1 MSKIASKDTRLET
14 GKKDGYNANDMSLLS
29 DLEAVRKRPGMYI
42 GSTDTNGLH
51 HLVWEIVDN
60 AVDEA
65 NEGYGNQ
72 ISVTINTDNSITIE
86 DRGRGVPYDINKE
99 TGLSGFEMVYLKLH
113 AGGKFDEKNYKT
125 AGGLHGVGG
134 AVVNALSSWM
144 EVDSY
149 RDGYCHHIR
158 FESAPL
164 KKDKHG
170 EYIDKGEKLVSP
182 ISSTPTSK
190 RGTKVTF
197 CPDPSIF
204 SDTSFDYQKIASN
217 LDDRAGLNSG
227 VTFILEDKRT
237 SRKDIFSYKGGL
249 KEYFDA
255 HLFGKN
261 GIGESVY
268 FSQDIPF
275 DDPSG
280 KKNVI
285 KVEVVLRYFSDL
297 KTENI
302 LSFANGVRT
311 PDGGTHVSGLKKG
324 LTVVFNSYANEHKLI
339 KKDMDLDGSDI
350 RSGLCAILSVRVP
363 EKIII
368 FEGQTKTK
376 LGTKEALQAV
386 DEVIETKLH
395 YYLQENPTYAKE
407 IGDKILASYE
417 ERMAANR
424 ARESVK
430 KLSKAEK
437 AKLSN
442 LSGKLIPCA
451 CKQYKSNELFI
462 VEGDSASGSAK
473 TCRDKDHQAI
483 LPLRGKTKNVVGEE
497 VSDVLENKE
506 LNTLIYTIGAGYG
519 KDFRLK
525 DMHYDK
531 VIIMT
536 DADDDG
542 CHIQNLLISFFYQYM
557 KPLIEDGHLYVAC
570 PPLYRIAMK
579 NEQIYCWD
587 DEDLAKTRKSIGN
600 KQYVLSRFKGL
611 GEMNPSQ
618 LWETTMAPTKR
629 RLIKVV
635 IEDDDE
641 CYDKVNLFMNKD
653 MADKRREWITS
664 NVDFSY
670 KKDYFEEI
678 REDEKQ
684 G

>member
-164 KKDKHG
+164 KKDKNG

-249 KEYFDA
+249 KEY
-255 HLFGKN
+255 
-261 GIGESVY
+261 
-268 FSQDIPF
+268 
-275 DDPSG
+275 
-280 KKNVI
+280 
-285 KVEVVLRYFSDL
+285 
-297 KTENI
+297 
-302 LSFANGVRT
+302 
-311 PDGGTHVSGLKKG
+311 
-324 LTVVFNSYANEHKLI
+324 
-339 KKDMDLDGSDI
+339 
-350 RSGLCAILSVRVP
+350 
-363 EKIII
+363 
-368 FEGQTKTK
+368 
-376 LGTKEALQAV
+376 
-386 DEVIETKLH
+386 
-395 YYLQENPTYAKE
+395 
-407 IGDKILASYE
+407 
-417 ERMAANR
+417 
-424 ARESVK
+424 
-430 KLSKAEK
+430 
-437 AKLSN
+437 
-442 LSGKLIPCA
+442 
-451 CKQYKSNELFI
+451 
-462 VEGDSASGSAK
+462 
-473 TCRDKDHQAI
+473 
-483 LPLRGKTKNVVGEE
+483 
-497 VSDVLENKE
+497 
-506 LNTLIYTIGAGYG
+506 
-519 KDFRLK
+519 
-525 DMHYDK
+525 
-531 VIIMT
+531 
-536 DADDDG
+536 
-542 CHIQNLLISFFYQYM
+542 
-557 KPLIEDGHLYVAC
+557 
-570 PPLYRIAMK
+570 
-579 NEQIYCWD
+579 
-587 DEDLAKTRKSIGN
+587 
-600 KQYVLSRFKGL
+600 
-611 GEMNPSQ
+611 
-618 LWETTMAPTKR
+618 
-629 RLIKVV
+629 
-635 IEDDDE
+635 
-641 CYDKVNLFMNKD
+641 
-653 MADKRREWITS
+653 
-664 NVDFSY
+664 
-670 KKDYFEEI
+670 
-678 REDEKQ
+678 
-684 G
+684 